1 MQVIDI
7 SHAYIFL
14 GGFYLAMSVQRLI
27 LFMYN
32 RNRRS
37 NLVYFIGMLMVFINF
52 TFTRDN
58 PSWALA
64 RKVNILTD
72 LIANGA
78 LLYFV
83 VYKIISYTLPRFKKL
98 IQTYVILFLLG
109 VALTAV
115 NSEVIIFDIPLE
127 IILRS
132 SIYAIIGFSC
142 FLGLV
147 KKIPNFHLIVIAT
160 FVLELM
166 WVISGADLFNFWEN
180 EYPITR
186 ILFIVIGFMSPWFA
200 YSNYQA
206 RYMSTTKKN
215 LAKEQIINEQLSL
228 INIQAEK
235 IKELDQLKSR
245 FFANISHEFRTPLTL
260 ILGPIEKRLKQAE
273 DPRDKVEL
281 TTMHRNASK
290 LLTLVN
296 QLLDLSRLEA
306 GTLQLRCANT
316 DLHAAALSVMSQFS
330 SMADSKAIHLKVQ
343 ASEPLF
349 AFIDRDKY
357 EKIISNLLSNAFKF
371 TPAGGSI
378 TVDLRTGAPNEKFKT
393 GFAEIIVADT
403 GSGIEPE
410 HLPKIFDR
418 FYQADMTSTR
428 AYEGSGIGLAL
439 TKELVELH
447 HGQISVTSQAGQNC
461 IFTVQLPLGSS
472 HLKPGEIE
480 FTEALNDD
488 GLDEALLPEKS
499 GIHNGHILSEAEIL
513 DKSMSGL
520 PRILVVEDN
529 QDLRNYLKE
538 NLQQQFN
545 IQEAEEGQVGIAKA
559 IQDVPDLIISDLMM
573 PKANGLQ
580 LCQQLKEDERT
591 SHIPIILLTAKA
603 DIETKLEGYRQGA
616 DDYIPKPFNM
626 NELLTRVENLLANRK
641 RIQEKYARQMT
652 LSPSALPVTSVDE
665 RFLKKCLELVERYIS
680 DPSFGVELF
689 AREMAVSQTQ
699 LYRKLHAITNLSPNE
714 FIRHIRLLRAA
725 DLFRQKAGN
734 VSDVAYAVGINNLS
748 YFSKVFK
755 EKYGITPAEYLKNPL
770 SSTQEVAT
778 QSINNG

>member
-1 MQVIDI
+1 MQVLEI
-7 SHAYIFL
+7 SYAFIFL
-14 GGFYLAMSVQRLI
+14 GGFYLAMATQRLI

-32 RNRRS
+32 RNRRA
-37 NLVYFIGMLMVFINF
+37 NLVYFIGMFMVFINF
-52 TFTRDN
+52 TFTRD
-58 PSWALA
+58 PASWAHA
-64 RKVNILTD
+64 RKLNILTD
-72 LIANGA
+72 LLANAA

-83 VYKIISYTLPRFKKL
+83 LDKVISYTLPRFKK
-98 IQTYVILFLLG
+98 IIRIYVYVFFAAFVLL
-109 VALTAV
+109 AL
-115 NSEVIIFDIPLE
+115 NSQMQIFRMPLE

-132 SIYAIIGFSC
+132 SIYAVTGFGC
-142 FLGLV
+142 ALGLV
-147 KKIPNFHLIVIAT
+147 KRIPNFHLIVIAT
-160 FVLELM
+160 LILMVM
-166 WVISGADLFNFWEN
+166 WVISGADLFNFWDN
-180 EYPITR
+180 EYPVIR
-186 ILFIVIGFMSPWFA
+186 VLFLVVGFMSPWFA

-206 RYMSTTKKN
+206 RYLSTTKKN

-228 INIQAEK
+228 INVQAEK
-235 IKELDQLKSR
+235 IRELDQLKSR

-260 ILGPIEKRLKQAE
+260 LLGPIEKRLKQSE
-273 DPRDKVEL
+273 DPRDKMEL

-306 GTLQLRCANT
+306 GTLQLRCAST

-330 SMADSKAIHLKVQ
+330 SIADSKAISLEVRVT
-343 ASEPLF
+343 EPVYTF
-349 AFIDRDKY
+349 VDRDKF
-357 EKIISNLLSNAFKF
+357 EKVISNLLSNAFKF

-378 TVDLRTGAPNEKFKT
+378 TVIISKGQANPDFKS
-393 GFAEIIVADT
+393 GYAEIIVADT

-418 FYQADMTSTR
+418 FYQADMSSTR

-447 HGQISVTSQAGQNC
+447 HGRITVTSDAGQNC
-461 IFTVQLPLGSS
+461 IFHVQLPLGSS
-472 HLKPGEIE
+472 HLKPEEIE
-480 FTEALNDD
+480 LNEELAEGTQGVVLAEAPK
-488 GLDEALLPEKS
+488 A
-499 GIHNGHILSEAEIL
+499 HNGYVLSEAEIL
-513 DKSMSGL
+513 EKSMAGL
-520 PRILVVEDN
+520 PRILLVEDN
-529 QDLRNYLKE
+529 QDLRHYLRE

-603 DIETKLEGYRQGA
+603 DVETKLEGYRQGA

-626 NELLTRVENLLANRK
+626 DELLTRIENLLANRK
-641 RIQEKYARQMT
+641 RIQEKYSRQMT
-652 LSPSALPVTSVDE
+652 LSPSVLPVTSVDE
-665 RFLKKCLELVERYIS
+665 RFLKKCLELVERVIS
-680 DPSFGVELF
+680 DPTFGVELF

-725 DLFRQKAGN
+725 DLLRKKAGN

-755 EKYGITPAEYLKNPL
+755 EKFGITPVEFLKSPLPAE
-770 SSTQEVAT
+770 A
-778 QSINNG
+778 NGAVISQ

>member
-58 PSWALA
+58 PSWTLA

-109 VALTAV
+109 VALIAV
-115 NSEVIIFDIPLE
+115 NSEVIIIGIPLE
-127 IILRS
+127 ILLRS

-160 FVLELM
+160 FVLEVM
-166 WVISGADLFNFWEN
+166 WVISGADLFNFWDN
-180 EYPITR
+180 EYPVTR

-228 INIQAEK
+228 INIQSEK

-260 ILGPIEKRLKQAE
+260 LLGPIEKRLKQSE
-273 DPRDKVEL
+273 DPRDTAEL
-281 TTMHRNASK
+281 TTMQRNASK

-306 GTLQLRCANT
+306 GTLKLRCAYT
-316 DLHAAALSVMSQFS
+316 DLCTAAQSVMSQFS
-330 SMADSKAIHLKVQ
+330 SIADSKTINLELKTYGPV
-343 ASEPLF
+343 F
-349 AFIDRDKY
+349 TFIDRDKY

-371 TPAGGSI
+371 TPTGGSI
-378 TVDLRTGAPNEKFKT
+378 MLTIRKGSPNEEFPN
-393 GFAEIIVADT
+393 GCAEIVVADN

-410 HLPKIFDR
+410 HIPKIFDR

-428 AYEGSGIGLAL
+428 AYEGSGIGLSL
-439 TKELVELH
+439 TKELIEHH
-447 HGQISVTSQAGQNC
+447 HGRISVTSRAGHDC
-461 IFTVQLPLGSS
+461 VFTVHLPLGSS
-472 HLKPGEIE
+472 HLKPEEIE
-480 FTEALNDD
+480 
-488 GLDEALLPEKS
+488 LDEGELVETELTREHKS
-499 GIHNGHILSEAEIL
+499 HNGHVLSEAEMIE
-513 DKSMSGL
+513 KSLSGL

-529 QDLRNYLKE
+529 QDLRNYLRE

-545 IQEAEEGQVGIAKA
+545 IHEAEEGQVGIAKA
-559 IQDVPDLIISDLMM
+559 IQEVPDLIISDLMM
-573 PKANGLQ
+573 PKTNGLQ

-616 DDYIPKPFNM
+616 DDYVPKPFNM
-626 NELLTRVENLLANRK
+626 DELLTRIENLLANRR

-652 LSPSALPVTSVDE
+652 LSPSLLQVTSVDE
-665 RFLKKCLELVERYIS
+665 RFLKKCMELVEQFIT
-680 DPSFGVELF
+680 DPSFGVEPL

-725 DLFRQKAGN
+725 DLLRKKAGN

-748 YFSKVFK
+748 YFAKVFR
-755 EKYGITPAEYLKNPL
+755 EKYGITPAEFLKNPL
-770 SSTQEVAT
+770 PSVPEVA
-778 QSINNG
+778 SPVKER